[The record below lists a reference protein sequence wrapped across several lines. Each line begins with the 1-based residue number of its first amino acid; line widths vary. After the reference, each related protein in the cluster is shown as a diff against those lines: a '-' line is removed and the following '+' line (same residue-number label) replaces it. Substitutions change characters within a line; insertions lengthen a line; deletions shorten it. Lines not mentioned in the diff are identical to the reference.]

1 MRGMQVDKRIKYIKL
16 NVSPGISKVS
26 CQRPYGKDWNEHRI
40 QKGQSVILGFERERY
55 FGIVIGVSIKMDP
68 YEQHSEFR
76 RDYPGEAAFEM
87 VIDIR
92 KMLDNGQ

>member
-40 QKGQSVILGFERERY
+40 KKGDRVILGFERERY
-55 FGIVIGVSIKMDP
+55 FGIVLSVSIKMDP
-68 YEQHSEFR
+68 YDHHAAFKM
-76 RDYPGEAAFEM
+76 DYPGEAAFEM
-87 VIDIR
+87 VIDI
-92 KMLDNGQ
+92 KKVIDNGQ